1 MKYLLL
7 LALLIPTLLTAQP
20 IIIQKPVTCV
30 DTKTLLQGLAGSD
43 YKEAPVWIGFEPGA
57 EVPKYSVF
65 VNQQTRTWTI
75 IQFNDTIACVLGTG
89 TNSAQ
94 VFNGPKI

>member
-1 MKYLLL
+1 MRYLLFL
-7 LALLIPTLLTAQP
+7 TLLISSLAAAQP

-30 DTKTLLQGLAGSD
+30 DTKTLLQGLIGSN
-43 YKEAPVWIGFEPGA
+43 YKETPAWLGIEPGA

-65 VNQQTRTWTI
+65 VNPQTKTWTI

-89 TNSAQ
+89 TNSTQ
-94 VFNGPKI
+94 IFNGPKI

>member
-1 MKYLLL
+1 MKYLLG
-7 LALLIPTLLTAQP
+7 LILFISSVVVAQS

-30 DTKTLLQGLAGSD
+30 DAKTLLQGLIGSN
-43 YKEAPVWIGFEPGA
+43 YKETPLWLGIEPGA

-65 VNQQTRTWTI
+65 VNPQTKTWTI

-89 TNSAQ
+89 TDSTQ
-94 VFNGPKI
+94 IFNGPKI

>member
-57 EVPKYSVF
+57 EVPKYIVF

-75 IQFNDTIACVLGTG
+75 IHFNDTIACVLGTG